1 MSISKIKTKSLALSS
16 VTSDIILNNTVQFID
31 LATDVS
37 SSILDTK
44 TFVQSNSANW
54 EAAYSSAGADLL
66 VRSLTGNWESTY
78 TTVCANSAKWE
89 STYTTVTQ
97 TSGDWESTYTTVQ
110 TNSANW
116 ETAYAYVSA
125 NSVNLTATNIFVT
138 NDLTVTDTV
147 SAKFYQ
153 GTILDWMTLVR
164 GYKTTPT
171 LLQTIAGGDVYT
183 YVFATAGADQTYY
196 RYIATDGSEDAF
208 YGTFSG
214 GVLSN
219 LITTK
224 KITL

>member
-31 LATDVS
+31 LAADVA

-44 TFVQSNSANW
+44 TIIQSNSANW

-171 LLQTIAGGDVYT
+171 LLQTIGGGEVYT
-183 YVFATAGADQTYY
+183 YTFATTGTDKTYY